1 MTMAAS
7 AIVIVFFLTVAPIT
21 ALTVGRERL
30 ASGSE
35 TESRVNP
42 IRRVVSLLQSM
53 QKKITAEGEEELALY
68 EKFGCYCKT
77 SGGTLKES
85 IALAEAKVPEVDSA
99 ISETVAKVAQL
110 EEDLKQHQADRSA
123 AKDTMASAKALRAKT
138 AAAFAKDESELSTNI
153 AALTKAISSIESGM
167 VGAFIQSSSAQALR
181 RVIVDRVDMSDFDRQ
196 MVASFLGQGSHQG
209 YAPKS
214 GQIVGILKEIK
225 DTMSKELSSATAAE
239 TASIKSYEALMAAKK
254 KEILALTA
262 SIEDKTER
270 LGEAKVLVVQL
281 KQDLSDTE
289 KALVDDKA
297 FLAGLDKNC
306 ADKKAEHD
314 ENMKVRA
321 DELVAIADTIKVLN
335 DDESL
340 ELFKKT
346 LPSASF
352 IQVDTGKEKRQ
363 TKTRDLVESLRN
375 SPRFAHRP
383 ELGFLAFALTGK
395 KVDFSKV
402 MKMIDDMIGIL
413 KTEQL
418 DDEHKKEYCAEQFD
432 TTDDKV
438 KAHAKNIDKL
448 EMSIEDAK
456 ESIDALKGELKALAA
471 GIVALD
477 KSVQEASETRRAEN
491 TEYGELMT
499 LDKAAK
505 ELLDFAKNRLNKFYN
520 PGLYVKAP
528 ERVLT
533 EEEKL
538 YVAGG
543 GVLETTTTEPGIAG
557 TGITIG
563 LVQVSKH
570 KHESIDGTGDFAAP
584 PPPPSTWDAY
594 QKKGGETSAVLTF
607 IDRLIKDL
615 DKEMTEATVDEKA
628 SQKAYEEMMGDAA
641 MKREADSKA
650 INAKETAKAD
660 LESQFTEDS
669 ATKGAE
675 AKQLFALKEYEGQ
688 LHKECDWLVQNFDL
702 RKQARADEV
711 ESLTSAKAVLAGA
724 DFAFM
729 QKDGHQRVP
738 ARALRGA

>member
-7 AIVIVFFLTVAPIT
+7 AIVIVFFLTVAPST

-239 TASIKSYEALMAAKK
+239 TASIKSYDELMAAKK

-270 LGEAKVLVVQL
+270 LGEAKV
-281 KQDLSDTE
+281 TT
-289 KALVDDKA
+289 
-297 FLAGLDKNC
+297 
-306 ADKKAEHD
+306 
-314 ENMKVRA
+314 A

-335 DDESL
+335 DDDAL

-346 LPSASF
+346 LPGAGSASF
-352 IQVDTGKEKRQ
+352 VQMQARSGVTSFQRQRALQLIQNLHNKDSASRAGIDFIVMAIK
-363 TKTRDLVESLRN
+363 
-375 SPRFAHRP
+375 
-383 ELGFLAFALTGK
+383 GK
-395 KVDFSKV
+395 KVDFEKV
-402 MKMIDDMIGIL
+402 LKMIDDMVVLLG
-413 KTEQL
+413 KEQ
-418 DDEHKKEYCAEQFD
+418 
-432 TTDDKV
+432 TDDDDK
-438 KAHAKNIDKL
+438 KATCELTFDKL
-448 EMSIEDAK
+448 EDKIKELGAGVSSLEVTIAQEEDLIATLT
-456 ESIDALKGELKALAA
+456 EEIKALVSSIA
-471 GIVALD
+471 ALD
-477 KSVQEASETRRAEN
+477 ASVAEATAQRQAEN
-491 TEYGELMT
+491 AAFKELMAS
-499 LDKAAK
+499 DQAAK
-505 ELLDFAKNRLNKFYN
+505 ELLGFAKNRLNKFYQ
-520 PGLYVKAP
+520 PELYIAP
-528 ERVLT
+528 PKVELSK
-533 EEEKL
+533 EDKL
-538 YVAGG
+538 YTTFGG
-543 GVLETTTTEPGIAG
+543 ELS
-557 TGITIG
+557 
-563 LVQVSKH
+563 LVQVSAHQQK
-570 KHESIDGTGDFAAP
+570 SDSDVAP
-584 PPPPSTWDAY
+584 PPPPATAAAYKKSADSTGVIYMID
-594 QKKGGETSAVLTF
+594 TLINDLT
-607 IDRLIKDL
+607 
-615 DKEMTEATVDEKA
+615 KEMTEASTAETEAQAD
-628 SQKAYEEMMGDAA
+628 YETTMGESAA
-641 MKREADSKA
+641 KRAQDTKSMADKEA
-650 INAKETAKAD
+650 AKAD
-660 LESQFTEDS
+660 ISADLLKHTEDKT
-669 ATKGAE
+669 ATSSSLMATSKVLADMHG
-675 AKQLFALKEYEGQ
+675 
-688 LHKECDWLVQNFDL
+688 ECDWLLQNFEV
-702 RKQARADEV
+702 RKEARLGEV
-711 ESLTSAKAVLAGA
+711 ESLKQAKAVLSGA
-724 DFAFM
+724 DYSLA
-729 QKDGHQRVP
+729 QKVKN
-738 ARALRGA
+738 

>member
-239 TASIKSYEALMAAKK
+239 TASIKSYDELMAAKK

-335 DDESL
+335 DDDAL

-346 LPSASF
+346 LPGAGSASF
-352 IQVDTGKEKRQ
+352 VQMQARSGVTSFQRQRALQLIQNLHNKDSASRAGIDFIVMAIK
-363 TKTRDLVESLRN
+363 
-375 SPRFAHRP
+375 
-383 ELGFLAFALTGK
+383 GK
-395 KVDFSKV
+395 KVDFEKV
-402 MKMIDDMIGIL
+402 LKMIDDMVVLLG
-413 KTEQL
+413 KEQ
-418 DDEHKKEYCAEQFD
+418 
-432 TTDDKV
+432 TDDDDK
-438 KAHAKNIDKL
+438 KATCELTFDKL
-448 EMSIEDAK
+448 EDKIKELGAGVSSLEVTIAQEEDLIATLT
-456 ESIDALKGELKALAA
+456 EEIKALVSSIA
-471 GIVALD
+471 ALD
-477 KSVQEASETRRAEN
+477 ASVAEATAQRQAEN
-491 TEYGELMT
+491 AAFKELMAS
-499 LDKAAK
+499 DQAAK
-505 ELLDFAKNRLNKFYN
+505 ELLGFAKNRLNKFYQ
-520 PGLYVKAP
+520 PELYIAP
-528 ERVLT
+528 PKVELSK
-533 EEEKL
+533 EDKL
-538 YVAGG
+538 YTTFGG
-543 GVLETTTTEPGIAG
+543 ELS
-557 TGITIG
+557 
-563 LVQVSKH
+563 LVQVSAHQQK
-570 KHESIDGTGDFAAP
+570 SDSDVAP
-584 PPPPSTWDAY
+584 PPPPATAAAYKKSADSTGVIY
-594 QKKGGETSAVLTF
+594 M
-607 IDRLIKDL
+607 IDTLIKDL
-615 DKEMTEATVDEKA
+615 TKEMTEASTAETEAQAD
-628 SQKAYEEMMGDAA
+628 YETTMGESAA
-641 MKREADSKA
+641 KRAQDTKSMADKEA
-650 INAKETAKAD
+650 AKAD
-660 LESQFTEDS
+660 ISADLLKHTEDKT
-669 ATKGAE
+669 ATSSSLMATSKVLADMHG
-675 AKQLFALKEYEGQ
+675 
-688 LHKECDWLVQNFDL
+688 ECDWLLQNFEV
-702 RKQARADEV
+702 RKEARLGEV
-711 ESLTSAKAVLAGA
+711 ESLKQAKAVLSGA
-724 DFAFM
+724 DYSLA
-729 QKDGHQRVP
+729 QKVKN
-738 ARALRGA
+738 

>member
-1 MTMAAS
+1 MMRAPAFAILFLLAA
-7 AIVIVFFLTVAPIT
+7 APT
-21 ALTVGRERL
+21 SALTVGR
-30 ASGSE
+30 SE
-35 TESRVNP
+35 AEARVNP

-53 QKKITAEGEEELALY
+53 QKKITAEGEEELALF
-68 EKFGCYCKT
+68 EKFGCYCET
-77 SGGTLKES
+77 SGASLKGS

-289 KALVDDKA
+289 KALLDDKA

-335 DDESL
+335 DDDAL

-346 LPSASF
+346 LPGAGSASF
-352 IQVDTGKEKRQ
+352 VQMQARSGVTSFQRQRALQLIQSLHSKDTASRVGIDFIVMAMK
-363 TKTRDLVESLRN
+363 
-375 SPRFAHRP
+375 
-383 ELGFLAFALTGK
+383 GK
-395 KVDFSKV
+395 KVSFEKV
-402 MKMIDDMIGIL
+402 LKMIDDMVALLG
-413 KTEQL
+413 KEQ
-418 DDEHKKEYCAEQFD
+418 
-432 TTDDKV
+432 TDDDDK
-438 KAHAKNIDKL
+438 KATCELTFDKL
-448 EMSIEDAK
+448 EDKIKELGAGVSSLEVSIAQEEDLIATLT
-456 ESIDALKGELKALAA
+456 EEIKALAKSIA
-471 GIVALD
+471 DLDASVAD
-477 KSVQEASETRRAEN
+477 ATAQRKAEHAAF
-491 TEYGELMT
+491 EELISS
-499 LDKAAK
+499 DQAAK
-505 ELLDFAKNRLNKFYN
+505 ELLAFAKNRLNKFYQ
-520 PGLYVKAP
+520 PGLYIAP
-528 ERVLT
+528 PKVELSK
-533 EEEKL
+533 EDKL
-538 YVAGG
+538 YTTFGG
-543 GVLETTTTEPGIAG
+543 ELS
-557 TGITIG
+557 
-563 LVQVSKH
+563 LVQVSAHEH
-570 KHESIDGTGDFAAP
+570 KSDSDVAP
-584 PPPPSTWDAY
+584 PPPPATAAAYKKSADSTGVVY
-594 QKKGGETSAVLTF
+594 M
-607 IDRLIKDL
+607 IDTLIKDL
-615 DKEMTEATVDEKA
+615 TKEMTEA
-628 SQKAYEEMMGDAA
+628 
-641 MKREADSKA
+641 
-650 INAKETAKAD
+650 ETAEKEAQAD
-660 LESQFTEDS
+660 YETTMGES
-669 ATKGAE
+669 ATKRAQDTKTMADKEAAKAE
-675 AKQLFALKEYEGQ
+675 ISADLLKHTDDKTATSQSLMATTKVLADMHG
-688 LHKECDWLVQNFDL
+688 ECDWLLQNFDV
-702 RKQARADEV
+702 RKEARLGEV
-711 ESLTSAKAVLAGA
+711 ESLKQAKAVLSGA
-724 DFAFM
+724 DYSLA
-729 QKDGHQRVP
+729 QKVSN
-738 ARALRGA
+738 